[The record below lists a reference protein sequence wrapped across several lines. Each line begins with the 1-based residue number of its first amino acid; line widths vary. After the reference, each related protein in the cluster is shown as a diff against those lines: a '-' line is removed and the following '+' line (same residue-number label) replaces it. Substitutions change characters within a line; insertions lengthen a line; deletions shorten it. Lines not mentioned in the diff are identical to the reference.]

1 MKKWYAMKCR
11 IPLAAALL
19 ALLLTGCNKLDEANS
34 MTIQTGQSG
43 KNYVVPIGSVFV
55 GGGTADITKGS
66 THRASFFQEK
76 LTLESDWNDV
86 KLVASINGFWHT
98 GVDYTNPGRC
108 IDEINLH
115 NLDESLGLGSSIKI
129 PMNQGK
135 YEGGNEKI
143 KSVVILSYKFSS
155 YTGDTPNKDADIR
168 IFITT
173 KAGDTITI
181 HFVNDITQFDGYD

>member
-11 IPLAAALL
+11 IPLAVALL

-34 MTIQTGQSG
+34 MTIRTGQSG

-55 GGGTADITKGS
+55 GGGTADPQKGS
-66 THRASFFQEK
+66 THRCHFYQEK
-76 LTLESDWNDV
+76 FTEGPNRSEV
-86 KLVASINGFWHT
+86 PAIITIYGFWHT
-98 GVDYTNPGRC
+98 GVNYTLPGQC
-108 IDEINLH
+108 INEINIGG
-115 NLDESLGLGSSIKI
+115 LDESLGLGSSIQI

-135 YEGGNEKI
+135 YEGENEKI

-173 KAGDTITI
+173 TAGDTITI
-181 HFVNDITQFDGYD
+181 HFVNEPTPYDGYY